1 MIRHAP
7 PGPGLLSNRDQIVL
21 QELLRAADIPE
32 PPRIL
37 QNRFN
42 GPDSFLQKFAIFQ
55 RFSSNF
61 APILIKISRNFAE
74 YSKE

>member
-32 PPRIL
+32 PPRAATSPGLARGNAASVTHFALPLRLIL
-37 QNRFN
+37 
-42 GPDSFLQKFAIFQ
+42 G
-55 RFSSNF
+55 
-61 APILIKISRNFAE
+61 
-74 YSKE
+74 